1 MEMLPVV
8 SLESDFQGWFIIP
21 PMELRA
27 NPIPEKIEKEE
38 QQTEE
43 EPPYRVIIHNDD
55 VTPMDFVIHILITVF
70 LIPNTNA
77 MNIMYTAHLNG
88 AAYVQTLPKT
98 EAKRRINKAH
108 FAARLKSFPLKFTME
123 PE

>member
-1 MEMLPVV
+1 
-8 SLESDFQGWFIIP
+8 
-21 PMELRA
+21 MELKTR
-27 NPIPEKIEKEE
+27 PIPERIEKEE
-38 QQTEE
+38 HQTEE
-43 EPPYRVIIHNDD
+43 ELPYRIIIHNDD

-70 LIPNTNA
+70 FIPNTNA
-77 MNIMYTAHLNG
+77 MNIMYSAHING

-108 FAARLKSFPLKFTME
+108 FAARLKSFPLEFTME

>member
-1 MEMLPVV
+1 MQVV
-8 SLESDFQGWFIIP
+8 KLQSDSQGWFIIP

-27 NPIPEKIEKEE
+27 KPIPEKIEKEE
-38 QQTEE
+38 QRTEE

-55 VTPMDFVIHILITVF
+55 VTPMDFVIHILTTVF
-70 LIPNTNA
+70 FIPNPNA

-108 FAARLKSFPLKFTME
+108 FAARMKSFPLKFTME

>member
-1 MEMLPVV
+1 MLPVV
-8 SLESDFQGWFIIP
+8 SFESDFQGWFIIP

-55 VTPMDFVIHILITVF
+55 VTPMDFVIHILTTVF
-70 LIPNTNA
+70 FIPNPNA

-98 EAKRRINKAH
+98 EAQRRIHKAH

>member
-1 MEMLPVV
+1 MLPVV
-8 SLESDFQGWFIIP
+8 SLESDLQGWFIIP

-70 LIPNTNA
+70 NIPNTNA